1 MLALQEQL
9 NVAPKPIYFAGSH
22 ALSKET
28 LNLVKLYTK
37 ISLENN

>member
-1 MLALQEQL
+1 MH
-9 NVAPKPIYFAGSH
+9 IYFAGSH

-28 LNLVKLYTK
+28 LNLVKPYTK